1 LDESI
6 SQKKYFHYSLKRETS
21 YFVGGCK
28 NSIVIGGKAPLLPP
42 KDKYSKIKTKTKTT
56 ERGKTSLSV
65 GKRPLSSRL

>member
-28 NSIVIGGKAPLLPP
+28 NSIAIGENPLSPP
-42 KDKYSKIKTKTKTT
+42 KDKYSKINTKTKTT
-56 ERGKTSLSV
+56 ERRKTSLSV